1 MISWGVP
8 LLRALAACHEV
19 RLAELAFSV
28 WVVGV
33 ILVWYQL
40 GASC

>member
-19 RLAELAFSV
+19 GGWGF
-28 WVVGV
+28 G
-33 ILVWYQL
+33 LVAL
-40 GASC
+40 GWWPV